1 MSVGT
6 GVGLAIAGGLGAGA
20 QLYGAKKA
28 SSASKKAA
36 ETQAGAGREAA
47 LLQYQLANQALA
59 AQAQERQRMQQ
70 LYAPY
75 TQAAPQSL
83 GALYKFLGI
92 PSGAPAGGPP
102 QGGGM
107 PPGAGGVPG
116 YGGGQM
122 PTVPP
127 PFAMA
132 GPRTQG
138 GASLGDVYARLRGL
152 QGSRPSGADVARMRY
167 PVPGGY

>member
-122 PTVPP
+122 PPGLAVPP
-127 PFAMA
+127 PFPMA
-132 GPRTQG
+132 GPRQAPIQG
-138 GASLGDVYARLRGL
+138 PATLGNVYDRARQRV
-152 QGSRPSGADVARMRY
+152 SARY
-167 PVPGGY
+167 